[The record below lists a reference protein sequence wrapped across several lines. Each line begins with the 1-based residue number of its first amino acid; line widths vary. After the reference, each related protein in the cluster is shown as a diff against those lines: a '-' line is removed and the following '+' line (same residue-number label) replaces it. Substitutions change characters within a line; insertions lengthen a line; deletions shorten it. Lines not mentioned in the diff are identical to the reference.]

1 MSNALSPT
9 QMTETERISEVADI
23 LAAGLLRARFRGMRK
38 SIERQKIGD
47 NSLDNSVELSIYRDT
62 PQRDGGCL

>member
-47 NSLDNSVELSIYRDT
+47 YPLDNSVELSIYRDT